1 MAGDDN
7 LVRDVVVD
15 GMRVENIQEGKLF
28 NFHIANTA
36 KYNTSPGRGI
46 ENITLRNVS
55 YSGRGAPGASR
66 ISGYD
71 AGRRVRNIV
80 LDNVTIGGK
89 RIAGP
94 ERNVLDIGPY
104 VDGVSYK

>member
-1 MAGDDN
+1 
-7 LVRDVVVD
+7 VVD

-28 NFHIANTA
+28 NFHIVYTA

-46 ENITLRNVS
+46 EDITLRNVS
-55 YSGRGAPGASR
+55 YSGKGSPSAAR

-71 AGRRVRNIV
+71 AGRRVKNIV

-89 RIAGP
+89 RITGP
-94 ERNVLDIGPY
+94 ERNVLDIGPF